1 MQIGQSGSLDTG
13 TQIRADPFAD
23 LEFWRYRKTVEKV
36 GILIIVAEIDI
47 RTGTG
52 SDKPIIPKPVLKE
65 GGTMC
70 RFRTVALFFL
80 GLRKLHDA

>member
-23 LEFWRYRKTVEKV
+23 LEFGRYRKTVEKV

-70 RFRTVALFFL
+70 SLRTVDLFL
-80 GLRKLHDA
+80 MCIINLHDA